1 MALRHIC
8 GCFSALPHI
17 CGSLPPGH
25 RASHLEAADD
35 IAKCLSPVTRPLG
48 AIGGDI
54 GFIEE
59 PFDVFVEGQLLRAFD
74 LQRLLSPFKI
84 PFAVLG
90 GATSLQAGFILER
103 GDNTLRLTLLY
114 AYKIG

>member
-1 MALRHIC
+1 M
-8 GCFSALPHI
+8 PK
-17 CGSLPPGH
+17 SLFYANRCDVG
-25 RASHLEAADD
+25 LD
-35 IAKCLSPVTRPLG
+35 L
-48 AIGGDI
+48 AIIGKIGL

-114 AYKIG
+114 AY